1 MNDIVD
7 TGLEVSGWAN
17 VREESLKHR
26 KRLRIER
33 GLDKMD
39 HTSPYDP
46 RPEKPLSE
54 FSEA

>member
-1 MNDIVD
+1 MNDVVD
-7 TGLEVSGWAN
+7 TGLVLSGWSN

-39 HTSPYDP
+39 HASPYDP